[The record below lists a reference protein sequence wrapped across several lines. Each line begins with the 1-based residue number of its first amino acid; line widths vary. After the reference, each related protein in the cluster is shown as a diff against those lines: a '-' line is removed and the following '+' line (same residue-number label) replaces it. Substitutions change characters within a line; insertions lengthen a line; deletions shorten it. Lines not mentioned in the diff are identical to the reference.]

1 MRIIAGILRGRNFES
16 PHSHK
21 THPMSE
27 KMRGAMFN
35 VLGEINEMTVLDAYG
50 GSGALAFEAISRG
63 ASSALI
69 IEVEKHAAS
78 TIETNIAVLG
88 LKDTVKLVR
97 ANAASWSERNFTTQF
112 DLVLCDPPYDAIKQ
126 NHIIQLVNNVKKG
139 GLLVLSAPSF
149 NKIFEL
155 EGMEIALDKR
165 YGDASL
171 VFYRKI

>member
-1 MRIIAGILRGRNFES
+1 MRIIAGRLRGRNFDS

-35 VLGEINEMTVLDAYG
+35 VLGDITDMTVLDAYG

-63 ASSALI
+63 AKSALI

-78 TIETNIAVLG
+78 VIETNIATLG
-88 LKDTVKLVR
+88 LRDKAKLVR
-97 ANAASWSERNFTTQF
+97 ANSSSWSERNFVTRF
-112 DLVLCDPPYDAIKQ
+112 DLVLCDPPYNAVKQ
-126 NHIIQLVNNVKKG
+126 KQIIQLLNNAKKSA
-139 GLLVLSAPSF
+139 LLVLSMPSS
-149 NKIFEL
+149 KDVFEL
-155 EGMEIALDKR
+155 DDTEIALKKR
-165 YGDASL
+165 YGDATL

>member
-1 MRIIAGILRGRNFES
+1 MRIIAGTLRGRNFDS

-35 VLGEINEMTVLDAYG
+35 VLGEVDGMSVLDAYG

-63 ASSALI
+63 AESALI
-69 IEVEKHAAS
+69 IEVEKHAS
-78 TIETNIAVLG
+78 NTIENNIFMLG
-88 LKDTVKLVR
+88 LKDKVHLVR
-97 ANAASWSERNFTTQF
+97 ANSASWSERNFTTHF

-126 NHIIQLVNNVKKG
+126 NQIVQLVNNIKKG
-139 GLLVLSAPSF
+139 GLLVLSVPKSLT
-149 NKIFEL
+149 IFEL
-155 EGMEIALDKR
+155 ADTEIALDKN
-165 YGDASL
+165 YGDGKL